1 MEPFSFASSE
11 ALDLPVSIRIVSLE
25 GDETPFLDST
35 LIAHPEIRH
44 VGSNTGPFSDLY
56 ATAQVW
62 AGSKPLTVPV
72 QTAYRPFKSERKWNE
87 WVTLPIRY
95 AGLPANATVAVTVWD
110 VSPAGTGMAD
120 DANDANDKD
129 GSVVS
134 RSHAVPFG
142 GTTIPLFDKDNQL
155 HKGRYKCTVHR
166 LAEADGYE
174 NSTTPAFPDKAP
186 RRRSKRARS
195 RPNGGGGTGSDD
207 ETLQDDLDDGNDAD
221 PLDGG
226 FGSEDKDNADGPR
239 SRDADEAEIERMD
252 RLFKKHEM
260 GEIPRVEW
268 LDQLVFRGF
277 EKRVMRSATSSLK
290 VKQAFAGVGSENG
303 TADAAGQTTD
313 TSSANRRPG
322 PSRFLLNVEFPRFDF
337 PVVFVD
343 HEYPP
348 PPISSLQNLSASQ
361 SNILLKPPPEVHFG
375 PGIDGAAGES
385 VLGGRLVRVYDPE
398 VGARD
403 NPAESKHR
411 RLVRS
416 QHRHGTL
423 DKDLKPN
430 AKVRDELNGIMSYPP
445 TQALSSEEKDLVWKF
460 RYHLTREKKAVT
472 KFVKSVNW
480 QDTAE
485 AKQAVQVLGRWTN
498 IDVDDALELLG
509 PTFDH
514 RAVRAY
520 AVERLRKSGDSEL
533 LLYLLQ
539 LVQALKFEHISTSE
553 SAGGEDEDRQRPQN
567 EHDPA
572 DVSSGTTTTT
582 TTTHDSSLARFLI
595 TRAAGNLMLG
605 NYFYWYLMVECDDHS
620 AEQSAECR
628 AVYRKVAYD
637 FMAELEQRPGGAET
651 RKTLRRQAE
660 WVAVMAKIAGEVK
673 EAHESI
679 ARRVERMRHFVQD
692 PKNELVTIDPPLP
705 LPLDPSIQICGVATG
720 GAGGGGDD
728 VAVFKSSLHPIKVAF
743 RDTQGHKYPI
753 LFKMG
758 DDLRQDQ
765 LVIQI
770 ITLMD
775 QLLQKENLDLKLTP
789 YKILATSNRMG
800 LTQFV
805 SSVSFQSLAARYKGA
820 PNAAL
825 AYLRQNN
832 PDAKAPLGL
841 RRETLDTFVKSC
853 AGYCVVTYILGV
865 GDRHLDNLLLAP
877 DGHFFHADFGFIL
890 GRDPKPFAPAMKL
903 SKEMVE
909 AMGGSQSEHYRQFK
923 QYCFL
928 AYTALRKSSN
938 LILNL
943 FSLMVD
949 ANIPDILW
957 EPDKTVLK
965 VQERFHLELNEED
978 AIRHFERVIDDNL
991 NAIVPV
997 VIDRLHE
1004 FVQAF
1009 RA

>member
-11 ALDLPVSIRIVSLE
+11 ALNLQVSIRIVSLE
-25 GDETPFLDST
+25 GEETPFLDST
-35 LIAHPEIRH
+35 LVTHPEIRH
-44 VGSNTGPFSDLY
+44 VGANTSLHSDLY

-72 QTAYRPFKSERKWNE
+72 QTAYRAFKAERKWNE
-87 WVTLPIRY
+87 WLTLPIRY
-95 AGLPANATVAVTVWD
+95 SGLPGDASVAITVWD
-110 VSPAGTGMAD
+110 VSPTGGGTGAR
-120 DANDANDKD
+120 
-129 GSVVS
+129 G
-134 RSHAVPFG
+134 HAVPFG
-142 GTTIPLFDKDNQL
+142 GTTIPLFDGENQL
-155 HKGRYKCTVHR
+155 HKGRYKCVVHR
-166 LAEADGYE
+166 LAEADGYD
-174 NSTTPAFPDKAP
+174 NSKTPAFPRKKRTKQSRQKDEQKRVVAYGDGDDDRDK
-186 RRRSKRARS
+186 
-195 RPNGGGGTGSDD
+195 NTI
-207 ETLQDDLDDGNDAD
+207 EEEDGKDISEHDA
-221 PLDGG
+221 
-226 FGSEDKDNADGPR
+226 
-239 SRDADEAEIERMD
+239 EAEEVERMD

-277 EKRVMRSATSSLK
+277 ERRSMQRAASSLR
-290 VKQAFAGVGSENG
+290 QPRGLDEGGSDG
-303 TADAAGQTTD
+303 TGRADGTD
-313 TSSANRRPG
+313 EAHGANRRPG

-348 PPISSLQNLSASQ
+348 PAISALQNMSASQ
-361 SNILLKPPPEVHFG
+361 SGVVLKPAPEVHFG
-375 PGIDGAAGES
+375 PGIDGGRGAGA
-385 VLGGRLVRVYDPE
+385 GGEGMARLMRVYDAE

-411 RLVRS
+411 RLVRT
-416 QHRHGTL
+416 QHRHGAL

-430 AKVRDELNGIMSYPP
+430 AKNRDELNVIMSYPP
-445 TQALSSEEKDLVWKF
+445 TQVLTADEKDLVWKF

-472 KFVKSVNW
+472 KFVKSVSW
-480 QDTAE
+480 GDGAE

-514 RAVRAY
+514 RSVRAY
-520 AVERLRKSGDSEL
+520 AVERLRKADDSEL

-539 LVQALKFEHISTSE
+539 LVQALKFEMG
-553 SAGGEDEDRQRPQN
+553 GGEGGGGEEEEAQMNSQDEAQAN
-567 EHDPA
+567 A
-572 DVSSGTTTTT
+572 N
-582 TTTHDSSLARFLI
+582 THNPHNSSLARFLI
-595 TRAAGNLMLG
+595 ARAAGNLMLG

-620 AEQSAECR
+620 MAQTAENR

-637 FMAELEQRPGGAET
+637 FMAELERRPGGAET
-651 RKTLRRQAE
+651 RQMLRRQAE

-673 EAHESI
+673 EAHEPM
-679 ARRVERMRHFVQD
+679 ARRGERVRQFLTD
-692 PKNELVTIDPPLP
+692 GRNELATIEPPLA
-705 LPLDPSIQICGVATG
+705 LPLDPSVMVVGAATG
-720 GAGGGGDD
+720 PDD

-743 RDTQGHKYPI
+743 RDVDGGRYPI

-775 QLLQKENLDLKLTP
+775 QLLRKENLDLRLTP
-789 YKILATSNRMG
+789 YKILATSSRMG

-805 SSVSFQSLAARYKGA
+805 PSASLQSLAARYRGA

-825 AYLRQNN
+825 AYLRQHSGDPNG
-832 PDAKAPLGL
+832 PLGL
-841 RRETLDTFVKSC
+841 QARTLDTFVRSC
-853 AGYCVVTYILGV
+853 AGYCVITYILGV

-877 DGHFFHADFGFIL
+877 DGRFFHADFGFIL

-903 SKEMVE
+903 SREMVE
-909 AMGGSQSEHYRQFK
+909 AMGGSGSEHYRQFK

-928 AYTALRKSSN
+928 AYSALRKSSN

-965 VQERFHLELNEED
+965 VQDRFHLELNEED
-978 AIRHFERVIDDNL
+978 AMRHLERVIDDNL
-991 NAIVPV
+991 NAFVPV